1 MGRQYAQLNK
11 TSIPRHFRN
20 EMLADVYVQGD
31 LLEAKSVGVGISAT
45 CHVLFALSFM
55 DSRFERKPEPGFHT
69 YLTSPSSH
77 VWLSPYLSEH
87 ILVFLAGSLFFGC
100 LLKFMFLTVC
110 ILFFLLPLHHAL
122 HYQRVH
128 LFRMSPLQ

>member
-11 TSIPRHFRN
+11 TSIPKHFRN

-55 DSRFERKPEPGFHT
+55 DSRLERKPEPGFHT

-100 LLKFMFLTVC
+100 LFKFMFLMVC